1 MNPLINY
8 QFDNGIATVQLN
20 NGKVNAISPE
30 LIQQFNQCLDQAEQ
44 DKAIVIITG
53 QLGILSGGYD
63 LKVMLSG
70 PANAIELVAQ
80 GSALTRRMLA
90 HPQPIIIACSGHAI
104 AKGAFLLLAADYRI
118 ATAGDFSIALN
129 EVEIGMTMHQA
140 GIVLAQDRLTP
151 AAFQRAVN
159 NAERFTPETAVS
171 AGFID
176 RVVSAEELMNT
187 AQTVAETMKK
197 LNMRAHHQT
206 KLKVRQQLLQKL
218 DAAIEQDKVY
228 ASN

>member
-53 QLGILSGGYD
+53 QPGILSGGYD

-70 PANAIELVAQ
+70 PANAINLVAQ

-176 RVVSAEELMNT
+176 RVVSAEELINT